1 MKKTIQQ
8 VSKIFIVT
16 AATFRFLFIIL
27 QVVVVWTDNTPVGF
41 IRWVLSRH
49 YYLALRLHLG
59 LSYRSRQRLPP
70 SLSVRYHL
78 VWQIS
83 L

>member
-1 MKKTIQQ
+1 MKKKRQQ
-8 VSKIFIVT
+8 VSNNFIIAT
-16 AATFRFLFIIL
+16 ATFRFLFIIL
-27 QVVVVWTDNTPVGF
+27 QVVVVWTDNTAVGF

-49 YYLALRLHLG
+49 HYLALRLHLG
-59 LSYRSRQRLPP
+59 LSYRSRRRLPP
-70 SLSVRYHL
+70 SLSVRYYL